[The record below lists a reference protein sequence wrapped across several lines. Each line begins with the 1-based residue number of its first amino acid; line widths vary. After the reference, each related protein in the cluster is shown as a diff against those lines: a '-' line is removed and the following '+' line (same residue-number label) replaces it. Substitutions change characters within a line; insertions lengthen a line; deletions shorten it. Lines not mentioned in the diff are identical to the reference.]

1 MEFRETLSL
10 PESFLGPAWSRTL
23 FIMKNP
29 GSLICR
35 VVLLVALCGTCAAQ
49 KLAITMDDLP
59 LNGMLPP
66 GVTRTETTENVL
78 AILKKRHVPPV
89 YGFINAKKL
98 EGNADGAEALKL
110 WAAAEPVGNHTYSH
124 MDLEQN
130 PAEAFE
136 REIEENEPALELL
149 ARKAGSGQV
158 GSVDDWHWFRY
169 PYLHEGDTVEKRRAV
184 RAHLTAHGYRI
195 AQVTLD
201 WEDYLWN
208 TAYARCV
215 AKGDAKSIE
224 WLRSSYL
231 STASDFLDLGRA
243 QAKLIY
249 GHEINYV
256 LLMHLGAFSSTIL
269 PEALDLL
276 KKKGFKLVPLEEAE
290 SDAAYDGDPD
300 VGLHDAG
307 TLLDQWMQVKQI
319 KYPEHTEKP
328 YKEIEGVC
336 Q

>member
-1 MEFRETLSL
+1 MKNLLRLIGRKGILLAVF
-10 PESFLGPAWSRTL
+10 FLGLASVCV
-23 FIMKNP
+23 
-29 GSLICR
+29 G
-35 VVLLVALCGTCAAQ
+35 Q

-66 GVTRTETTENVL
+66 GVTRAETTKNVL

-149 ARKAGSGQV
+149 ARKTGSG
-158 GSVDDWHWFRY
+158 DDWHWFRY

-184 RAHLTAHGYRI
+184 RAYLKARGYRI

-231 STASDFLDLGRA
+231 STASEFLDLGRE

-269 PEALDLL
+269 PDALDLL
-276 KKKGFKLVPLEEAE
+276 KKKGLKLVTLEEAE
-290 SDAAYDGDPD
+290 SDAAYASDPD
-300 VGLHDAG
+300 AGLRDAG
-307 TLLDQWMQVKQI
+307 TLLDQMMQAKQI
-319 KYPEHTEKP
+319 KYPPHAEKP
-328 YKEIEGVC
+328 YKEVESIC

>member
-1 MEFRETLSL
+1 MKS
-10 PESFLGPAWSRTL
+10 PATVTCQTL
-23 FIMKNP
+23 F
-29 GSLICR
+29 
-35 VVLLVALCGTCAAQ
+35 LLLALCGVCAAQ
-49 KLAITMDDLP
+49 KLAITFDDLP
-59 LNGMLPP
+59 LNGLLPP
-66 GVTRTETTENVL
+66 GVTRAETTRNVL
-78 AILKKRHVPPV
+78 AILKKRRVPPV

-110 WAAAEPVGNHTYSH
+110 WAAAEPLGNHTYSH

-130 PAEAFE
+130 TVEAYQ

-149 ARKAGSGQV
+149 TADAK
-158 GSVDDWHWFRY
+158 DNWHWFRY
-169 PYLHEGDTVEKRRAV
+169 PYLREGDTVEKRRAV
-184 RAHLTAHGYRI
+184 RAYLKAHGYRI

-208 TAYARCV
+208 FAYARCA
-215 AKGDAKSIE
+215 AKNDTKSIE

-231 STASDFLDLGRA
+231 NTASEFIDLGRA

-269 PEALDLL
+269 PDALDLL
-276 KKKGFKLVPLEEAE
+276 KKKGFKLVTLEEAQ
-290 SDAAYDGDPD
+290 SDPAYDGDPD

-319 KYPEHTEKP
+319 KYPEHAEKP
-328 YKEIEGVC
+328 YKEIEAVC

>member
-1 MEFRETLSL
+1 MKNLLRLIGRKGILRAVF
-10 PESFLGPAWSRTL
+10 FLG
-23 FIMKNP
+23 
-29 GSLICR
+29 
-35 VVLLVALCGTCAAQ
+35 LVGVCVGQ

-59 LNGMLPP
+59 VNGTLPP
-66 GVTRTETTENVL
+66 GVTRAETTKDVL

-149 ARKAGSGQV
+149 ARKTGSEG
-158 GSVDDWHWFRY
+158 DWHWFRY

-184 RAHLTAHGYRI
+184 RAYLKAHGYRI

-231 STASDFLDLGRA
+231 NAASDFLDLGRA

-256 LLMHLGAFSSTIL
+256 LLMHLGAYSSTIL
-269 PEALDLL
+269 PDALDLL
-276 KKKGFKLVPLEEAE
+276 KKKGFKLVTLEEAE
-290 SDAAYDGDPD
+290 SDAAYEGDPD
-300 VGLHDAG
+300 VGLKDAG

-319 KYPEHTEKP
+319 KYPEHAEKP
-328 YKEIEGVC
+328 YKEIESVC
-336 Q
+336 R

>member
-1 MEFRETLSL
+1 
-10 PESFLGPAWSRTL
+10 
-23 FIMKNP
+23 MKNP
-29 GSLICR
+29 LRSIWWRSVQL
-35 VVLLVALCGTCAAQ
+35 VVLSTGLAGLCVAQ

-59 LNGMLPP
+59 ANGMLPP
-66 GVTRTETTENVL
+66 GVTQAENTKNVL

-149 ARKAGSGQV
+149 TRKV
-158 GSVDDWHWFRY
+158 GTGDDWHWLRY

-184 RAHLTAHGYRI
+184 RAYLKARGYRI
-195 AQVTLD
+195 AQVSLD

-208 TAYARCV
+208 TAYARCA
-215 AKGDAKSIE
+215 AKGDARSIA

-231 STASDFLDLGRA
+231 STASEFLDLGRA

-249 GHEINYV
+249 GHEISYV

-328 YKEIEGVC
+328 YQEIESVC
-336 Q
+336 R

>member
-1 MEFRETLSL
+1 MKNLLRLADWRSVLLFILSL
-10 PESFLGPAWSRTL
+10 GLGDVCS
-23 FIMKNP
+23 
-29 GSLICR
+29 
-35 VVLLVALCGTCAAQ
+35 AQ

-59 LNGMLPP
+59 ANGKLPP
-66 GVTRTETTENVL
+66 GVTQAETTKNVL

-130 PAEAFE
+130 SAEAFE

-149 ARKAGSGQV
+149 ARGG
-158 GSVDDWHWFRY
+158 DDWHWLRY

-184 RAHLTAHGYRI
+184 RAYLKAHGYRI

-215 AKGDAKSIE
+215 AKGDTTSIT

-231 STASDFLDLGRA
+231 DTASEFLDLGRA

-276 KKKGFKLVPLEEAE
+276 KKKGFKLVTLEEAE
-290 SDAAYDGDPD
+290 SDAAYEGDPD

-319 KYPEHTEKP
+319 KYPEHAEKP
-328 YKEIEGVC
+328 YKEIESVC
-336 Q
+336 R

>member
-1 MEFRETLSL
+1 
-10 PESFLGPAWSRTL
+10 
-23 FIMKNP
+23 
-29 GSLICR
+29 
-35 VVLLVALCGTCAAQ
+35 
-49 KLAITMDDLP
+49 MDDLP
-59 LNGMLPP
+59 VNGMLPP
-66 GVTRTETTENVL
+66 GVTRAETARDVL

-98 EGNADGAEALKL
+98 EGNTDGAQALKL
-110 WAAAEPVGNHTYSH
+110 WAAAEPVGNHTYAH

-130 PAEAFE
+130 SAEAFE
-136 REIEENEPALELL
+136 REIEENEPSLELL
-149 ARKAGSGQV
+149 QPGG
-158 GSVDDWHWFRY
+158 DWHWLRY
-169 PYLHEGDTVEKRRAV
+169 PYLHEGDTLEKRRAV
-184 RAHLTAHGYRI
+184 RAYLKSRGYRI

-215 AKGDAKSIE
+215 TKGDTKSIE
-224 WLRSSYL
+224 WLRSTYL
-231 STASDFLDLGRA
+231 NTASEFLDLGRE

-276 KKKGFKLVPLEEAE
+276 KKKGFKLVTLEAAE

-300 VGLHDAG
+300 VGLRDAG

-319 KYPEHTEKP
+319 KYPEHAEKP

>member
-1 MEFRETLSL
+1 
-10 PESFLGPAWSRTL
+10 
-23 FIMKNP
+23 MKNLLR
-29 GSLICR
+29 LICR
-35 VVLLVALCGTCAAQ
+35 SVLALVFSLGLAGICSAQ

-66 GVTRTETTENVL
+66 GVTRAETTKNVV
-78 AILKKRHVPPV
+78 AILKKRRVPAV
-89 YGFINAKKL
+89 YGFVNAKKL
-98 EGNADGAEALKL
+98 EGSADGAEALKL

-130 PAEAFE
+130 TPEAFG
-136 REIEENEPALELL
+136 REIEEDEPALELL
-149 ARKAGSGQV
+149 AAKR
-158 GSVDDWHWFRY
+158 DWHWLRY

-184 RAHLTAHGYRI
+184 RAYLKAHGYRI

-215 AKGDAKSIE
+215 AKGDAQSIA
-224 WLRSSYL
+224 WVRSSYL
-231 STASDFLDLGRA
+231 NTASEFLDLGRE

-269 PEALDLL
+269 PDALDLL
-276 KKKGFKLVPLEEAE
+276 KKKGFKLVTLEEAE
-290 SDAAYDGDPD
+290 SDAAYEGDPD

-319 KYPEHTEKP
+319 KYPEHAEKP
-328 YKEIEGVC
+328 YEEVENVC
-336 Q
+336 K

>member
-1 MEFRETLSL
+1 MKKLLRLFCRRSVLLSVLSL
-10 PESFLGPAWSRTL
+10 PLTG
-23 FIMKNP
+23 I
-29 GSLICR
+29 
-35 VVLLVALCGTCAAQ
+35 CAAQ

-59 LNGMLPP
+59 ANGMLPP
-66 GVTRTETTENVL
+66 GVTRTETTRNVL

-98 EGNADGAEALKL
+98 EGSADGAEALKL
-110 WAAAEPVGNHTYSH
+110 WAAAEPVGNHTYAH

-130 PAEAFE
+130 TAEAFE
-136 REIEENEPALELL
+136 REIEGDEPVLELL
-149 ARKAGSGQV
+149 DPKDGWR
-158 GSVDDWHWFRY
+158 WFRY

-184 RAHLTAHGYRI
+184 RAYLKARGYKI

-215 AKGDAKSIE
+215 AKNDKNSIA

-231 STASDFLDLGRA
+231 STASEFLDLGRE
-243 QAKLIY
+243 QAKLIF

-269 PEALDLL
+269 PDALDLL
-276 KKKGFKLVPLEEAE
+276 KEKGFKLVTLEEAE
-290 SDAAYDGDPD
+290 SDTAYEGDPD

-319 KYPEHTEKP
+319 KYPDHAEKP
-328 YKEIEGVC
+328 YKEIESVC